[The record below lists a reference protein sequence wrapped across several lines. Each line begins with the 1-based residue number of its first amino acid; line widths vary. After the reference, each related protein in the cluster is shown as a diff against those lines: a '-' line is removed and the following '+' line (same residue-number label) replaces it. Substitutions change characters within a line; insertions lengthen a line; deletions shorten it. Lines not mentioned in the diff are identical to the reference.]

1 MFKKL
6 INLYKVFK
14 NKRYLY
20 LYMEK
25 DINVFLE
32 ESCGFKNK
40 QSNKVTDIIN
50 GKNIVIETIDKK
62 INNETELYSE
72 YQKYN
77 LEDNN
82 NNYFDNYFDNYNLM
96 QEIMKKI
103 IFNDEFY
110 LYNNNISLFE
120 NNQNNIKKHLSEVD
134 KILQD
139 NLVNYIKEMGKLK
152 VNIDLLKDKLEKSQD
167 ILKNNEEKQY
177 NLKMELRN
185 KIEYKK
191 KKLNILTPYENISL
205 QDDMDKIEKDLKLIN
220 NQIKKI
226 PIINVDIKK
235 NIENNDNKI
244 THTKNIIS
252 ILKSFPIKCYK
263 SFLKNKIQKIE
274 IENHK
279 QKKYLETIKNI
290 KKISFLFQTYLFVHL
305 IFSESF
311 LFQINLLTILF
322 FYIYIYI
329 LT

>member
-40 QSNKVTDIIN
+40 QNNKVTNIIN
-50 GKNIVIETIDKK
+50 DKNIVIETIDKK

-82 NNYFDNYFDNYNLM
+82 NNYFDNYQNNYNLM

-120 NNQNNIKKHLSEVD
+120 NNQSNIKKHLSEVD

-139 NLVNYIKEMGKLK
+139 NLVNYIKEMGELK
-152 VNIDLLKDKLEKSQD
+152 VNI
-167 ILKNNEEKQY
+167 N
-177 NLKMELRN
+177 
-185 KIEYKK
+185 
-191 KKLNILTPYENISL
+191 
-205 QDDMDKIEKDLKLIN
+205 
-220 NQIKKI
+220 
-226 PIINVDIKK
+226 
-235 NIENNDNKI
+235 
-244 THTKNIIS
+244 
-252 ILKSFPIKCYK
+252 
-263 SFLKNKIQKIE
+263 
-274 IENHK
+274 
-279 QKKYLETIKNI
+279 
-290 KKISFLFQTYLFVHL
+290 
-305 IFSESF
+305 
-311 LFQINLLTILF
+311 
-322 FYIYIYI
+322 
-329 LT
+329 